1 VIDRGGDE
9 TQGWVGAPHHQ
20 KKNHYR
26 LMTGADVLELEAVGE
41 GRASRRNR
49 CSVARKNLIFSF
61 SDR

>member
-1 VIDRGGDE
+1 MI
-9 TQGWVGAPHHQ
+9 
-20 KKNHYR
+20 
-26 LMTGADVLELEAVGE
+26 GADVLELEAVGE